1 MLTRLNGG
9 VCFLHSKTVKRIIG
23 EASVCVV
30 ISAILLTILI
40 PTISKCLENGDEKKC
55 RRNLDQI
62 SSALDKAI
70 NNESDSKKWIEL
82 LSKNNS
88 AQTINALKL
97 TMPAAKAN
105 KIDVS
110 DYYIKSSNGEFQIRC
125 LEHPKIDDYSVKQ
138 PQNFKIAV
146 QQSIKDELVDYIK
159 VDGIRTYFQNDAI
172 NPNNPEQMKF
182 TSEDNLKEIFS
193 DLEVSVIHLGN
204 KIKNV
209 PKDAYTITTDGF
221 NMSKIGEKT
230 IIIEYVADKTWNSIE
245 HATFTFNV
253 IEKKS
258 ASPLTVDFGEKGIY
272 DLAAWDWTDYIVEAS
287 QENGKAKNFDAS
299 IVFFD
304 DKYYYYPD
312 GFRIDTRNNNLSPL
326 SAARDIDDTD
336 LPAYNIEINPKN
348 IINSKEDKDEM
359 KKAKNGAL
367 MLEENLAYIWQTEPS
382 KELNSGWIRIFCE
395 MKKK

>member
-1 MLTRLNGG
+1 MNLKITKQ
-9 VCFLHSKTVKRIIG
+9 FIG
-23 EASVCVV
+23 EVSVCAV

-55 RRNLDQI
+55 RRNLNQI

-70 NNESDSKKWIEL
+70 SNEGNSKKWIEL

-88 AQTINALKL
+88 VQTINALKL

-105 KIDVS
+105 KIDAS
-110 DYYIKSSNGEFQIRC
+110 DYYIKLSNGEFQIRC

-138 PQNFKIAV
+138 PQNFKIAI
-146 QQSIKDELVDYIK
+146 QQSNKDELVDYIK
-159 VDGIRTYFQNDAI
+159 INGIRTYFQNYSI
-172 NPNNPEQMKF
+172 NLKNPEQMKF
-182 TSEDNLKEIFS
+182 TSKDNLKEIFS
-193 DLEVSVIHLGN
+193 DLEVSAIHLGKTITN
-204 KIKNV
+204 IS
-209 PKDAYTITTDGF
+209 KDSYTITTNGF
-221 NMSKIGEKT
+221 DMSKPGKKVIT
-230 IIIEYVADKTWNSIE
+230 IKYVSDKAWNNVEY
-245 HATFTFNV
+245 ATFTFNV
-253 IEKKS
+253 MEKKS
-258 ASPLTVDFGEKGIY
+258 ATPLTVNFGEKGTY

-299 IVFFD
+299 IVYFD

-312 GFRIDTRNNNLSPL
+312 GFRIDTRNNNLSPMT
-326 SAARDIDDTD
+326 AARDIDDND

-348 IINSKEDKDEM
+348 IINSKEDKNEM

-382 KELNSGWIRIFCE
+382 KELDSGWIRIFCE

>member
-1 MLTRLNGG
+1 MNLKITKQ
-9 VCFLHSKTVKRIIG
+9 FIG
-23 EASVCVV
+23 EVSVCAV

-55 RRNLDQI
+55 RRNLNQI

-70 NNESDSKKWIEL
+70 SNEGNSKKWIEL

-88 AQTINALKL
+88 VQTINALKL

-105 KIDVS
+105 KIDAS
-110 DYYIKSSNGEFQIRC
+110 DYYIKLSNGEFQIRC

-138 PQNFKIAV
+138 PQNFKIAI
-146 QQSIKDELVDYIK
+146 QQSNKDELVDYIK
-159 VDGIRTYFQNDAI
+159 INGIRTYFQNYSI
-172 NPNNPEQMKF
+172 NLKNPEQMKF
-182 TSEDNLKEIFS
+182 TSKDNLKEIFS
-193 DLEVSVIHLGN
+193 DLEVSAIHLG
-204 KIKNV
+204 KTIKNIS
-209 PKDAYTITTDGF
+209 KDSYTITTNGF
-221 NMSKIGEKT
+221 DMSKPGKKVIT
-230 IIIEYVADKTWNSIE
+230 IKYVSDNAWNNVE
-245 HATFTFNV
+245 DATFTFNV
-253 IEKKS
+253 MEKKS
-258 ASPLTVDFGEKGIY
+258 ATPLTVNFGEKGTY

-299 IVFFD
+299 IVYFD

-312 GFRIDTRNNNLSPL
+312 GFRIDTRNNNLSPMT
-326 SAARDIDDTD
+326 AARDIDDND

-348 IINSKEDKDEM
+348 IINSKEDKNEM
-359 KKAKNGAL
+359 KKAKNGTL

-382 KELNSGWIRIFCE
+382 KELDSGWIRIFCE

>member
-1 MLTRLNGG
+1 MNLKITKQ
-9 VCFLHSKTVKRIIG
+9 FIG
-23 EASVCVV
+23 EVSVCAV

-55 RRNLDQI
+55 RRNLNQI

-70 NNESDSKKWIEL
+70 SNEGNSKKWIEL

-88 AQTINALKL
+88 VQTINALKL

-105 KIDVS
+105 KIDAS
-110 DYYIKSSNGEFQIRC
+110 DYYIKLSNGEFQIRC

-138 PQNFKIAV
+138 PQNFKIAI
-146 QQSIKDELVDYIK
+146 QQSNKDELVDYIK
-159 VDGIRTYFQNDAI
+159 INGIRTYFQNYSI
-172 NPNNPEQMKF
+172 NLKNPEQMKF
-182 TSEDNLKEIFS
+182 TSKDNLKEIFS
-193 DLEVSVIHLGN
+193 DLEVSAIHLG
-204 KIKNV
+204 KTIKNIS
-209 PKDAYTITTDGF
+209 KDSYTITTNGF
-221 NMSKIGEKT
+221 DMSKPGKKVIT
-230 IIIEYVADKTWNSIE
+230 IKYVSDKAWNNVEY
-245 HATFTFNV
+245 ATFTFNV
-253 IEKKS
+253 MEKKS
-258 ASPLTVDFGEKGIY
+258 ATPLSVNFGEKGTY

-299 IVFFD
+299 IVYFD

-312 GFRIDTRNNNLSPL
+312 GFRIDTRNNNLSPMT
-326 SAARDIDDTD
+326 AARDIDDND

-348 IINSKEDKDEM
+348 IINSKEDKNEM

-382 KELNSGWIRIFCE
+382 KELDSGWIRIFCE

>member
-1 MLTRLNGG
+1 MNLKITKQ
-9 VCFLHSKTVKRIIG
+9 FIG
-23 EASVCVV
+23 EVSVCAV

-55 RRNLDQI
+55 RRNLNQI

-70 NNESDSKKWIEL
+70 SNEGNSKKWIEL

-88 AQTINALKL
+88 VQTINALKL

-105 KIDVS
+105 KIDAS
-110 DYYIKSSNGEFQIRC
+110 DYYIKLSNGEFQIRC

-138 PQNFKIAV
+138 PQNFKIAI
-146 QQSIKDELVDYIK
+146 QQSNKDELVDYIK
-159 VDGIRTYFQNDAI
+159 INGIRTYFQNYSI
-172 NPNNPEQMKF
+172 NLKNPEQMKF
-182 TSEDNLKEIFS
+182 TSKDNLKEIFS
-193 DLEVSVIHLGN
+193 DLEVSAIHLG
-204 KIKNV
+204 KTIKNIS
-209 PKDAYTITTDGF
+209 KDSYTITTNGF
-221 NMSKIGEKT
+221 DMSKPGKKVIT
-230 IIIEYVADKTWNSIE
+230 IKYVSDKAWNNVEY
-245 HATFTFNV
+245 ATFTFNV
-253 IEKKS
+253 MEKKS
-258 ASPLTVDFGEKGIY
+258 ATPLTVNFGEKGTY

-299 IVFFD
+299 IVYFD

-312 GFRIDTRNNNLSPL
+312 GFRIDTRNNNLSPMT
-326 SAARDIDDTD
+326 AARDIDDND

-348 IINSKEDKDEM
+348 IINSKEDKNEM

-382 KELNSGWIRIFCE
+382 KELDSGWIRIFCE

>member
-1 MLTRLNGG
+1 MNLKITKQ
-9 VCFLHSKTVKRIIG
+9 FIG
-23 EASVCVV
+23 EVSVCAV

-55 RRNLDQI
+55 RRNLNQI

-70 NNESDSKKWIEL
+70 SNEGNSKKWIEL

-88 AQTINALKL
+88 VQTINALKL

-105 KIDVS
+105 KIDAS
-110 DYYIKSSNGEFQIRC
+110 DYYIKLSNGEFQIRC

-138 PQNFKIAV
+138 PQNFKIAI
-146 QQSIKDELVDYIK
+146 QQSNKDELVDYIK
-159 VDGIRTYFQNDAI
+159 INGIRTYFQNYSI
-172 NPNNPEQMKF
+172 NLKNPEQMKF
-182 TSEDNLKEIFS
+182 TSKDNLKEIFS
-193 DLEVSVIHLGN
+193 DLEVSAIHLG
-204 KIKNV
+204 KTIKNIS
-209 PKDAYTITTDGF
+209 KDSYTITTNGF
-221 NMSKIGEKT
+221 DMSKPGKKVIT
-230 IIIEYVADKTWNSIE
+230 IKYVSDKAWNNVEY
-245 HATFTFNV
+245 ATFTFNV
-253 IEKKS
+253 MEKKS
-258 ASPLTVDFGEKGIY
+258 ATPLTVNFGEKGTY

-299 IVFFD
+299 IVYFD
-304 DKYYYYPD
+304 GKYYYYPD
-312 GFRIDTRNNNLSPL
+312 GFRIDTRNNNLSPMT
-326 SAARDIDDTD
+326 AARDIDDND

-348 IINSKEDKDEM
+348 IINSKEDKNEM

-382 KELNSGWIRIFCE
+382 KELDSGWIRIFCE

>member
-1 MLTRLNGG
+1 MNLKITKQ
-9 VCFLHSKTVKRIIG
+9 FIG
-23 EASVCVV
+23 EVSVCAV

-55 RRNLDQI
+55 RRNLNQI

-70 NNESDSKKWIEL
+70 SNEGNSKKWIEL

-88 AQTINALKL
+88 VQTINALKL

-105 KIDVS
+105 KIDAS
-110 DYYIKSSNGEFQIRC
+110 DYYIKLSNGEFQIRC

-138 PQNFKIAV
+138 PQNFKIAI
-146 QQSIKDELVDYIK
+146 QQSNKDELVDYIK
-159 VDGIRTYFQNDAI
+159 INGIRTYFQNNSI
-172 NPNNPEQMKF
+172 NPKNPEQMKF
-182 TSEDNLKEIFS
+182 TSKDNLKEIFS
-193 DLEVSVIHLGN
+193 DLEVSAIHLG
-204 KIKNV
+204 KTIKNIS
-209 PKDAYTITTDGF
+209 KDSYTITTNGF
-221 NMSKIGEKT
+221 DMSKPGKKV
-230 IIIEYVADKTWNSIE
+230 IIIKYVSDKAWNNVEY
-245 HATFTFNV
+245 ATFTFNV
-253 IEKKS
+253 LEKKS
-258 ASPLTVDFGEKGIY
+258 ATPLTVNFGEKGTY

-299 IVFFD
+299 IVYFD
-304 DKYYYYPD
+304 GKYYYYPD
-312 GFRIDTRNNNLSPL
+312 GFRIDTRNNNLSPMT
-326 SAARDIDDTD
+326 AARDIDDND

-348 IINSKEDKDEM
+348 IINSKEDKNEM

-382 KELNSGWIRIFCE
+382 KELDSGWIRIFCE

>member
-1 MLTRLNGG
+1 MNLKITKQ
-9 VCFLHSKTVKRIIG
+9 FIG
-23 EASVCVV
+23 EVSVCAV

-55 RRNLDQI
+55 RRNLNQI

-70 NNESDSKKWIEL
+70 SNEGNSKKWIEL

-88 AQTINALKL
+88 VQTINALKL

-105 KIDVS
+105 KIDAS
-110 DYYIKSSNGEFQIRC
+110 DYYIKLSNGEFQIRC

-138 PQNFKIAV
+138 PQNFKIAI
-146 QQSIKDELVDYIK
+146 QQSNKDELVDYIK
-159 VDGIRTYFQNDAI
+159 INGIRTYFQNYSI
-172 NPNNPEQMKF
+172 NLKNPEQMKF
-182 TSEDNLKEIFS
+182 TSKDNLKEIFS
-193 DLEVSVIHLGN
+193 DLEVSAIHLG
-204 KIKNV
+204 KTIKNIS
-209 PKDAYTITTDGF
+209 KDSYTITTNGF
-221 NMSKIGEKT
+221 DMSKPGKKVIT
-230 IIIEYVADKTWNSIE
+230 IKYVSDKAWNNVEY
-245 HATFTFNV
+245 ATFTFNV
-253 IEKKS
+253 MEKKS
-258 ASPLTVDFGEKGIY
+258 ATPLTVNFGEKGTY

-299 IVFFD
+299 IVYFD

-312 GFRIDTRNNNLSPL
+312 GFRIDTRNNNLSPMT
-326 SAARDIDDTD
+326 AARDIDDND

-348 IINSKEDKDEM
+348 IINSKEDKNEM
-359 KKAKNGAL
+359 KKAKNGTL

-382 KELNSGWIRIFCE
+382 KELDSGWIRIFCE